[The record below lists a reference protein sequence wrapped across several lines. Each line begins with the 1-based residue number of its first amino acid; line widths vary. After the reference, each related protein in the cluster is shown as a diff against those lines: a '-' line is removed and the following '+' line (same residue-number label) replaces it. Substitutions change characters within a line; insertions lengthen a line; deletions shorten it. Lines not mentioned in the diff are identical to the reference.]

1 MVRIGMRGRW
11 LGVIVLLA
19 LLAGCGL
26 WWRWAH
32 GSADPIWRGQDAYA
46 RGDWKEAAS
55 LARDRLKVAAGDP
68 GALRL
73 LARASVRMGHDSLA
87 MAIYH
92 RLGPQAML
100 PDDLCLLG
108 IALNRDGNG
117 RSLEVWEQARS
128 VEPNHAE
135 TLFELTRA
143 YLARDQFA
151 KAAETGRRLLSAPG
165 WEIRAE
171 GLLGAI
177 EMAHN
182 DPAGAIAHWERAL
195 EHKGRQPL
203 GVSSPIVVRKQLA
216 GALLQAGRPRDAR
229 RQLQI
234 VLGGE
239 PDAEAFWLLSRAYLQ
254 EGAGTQ
260 ALAAWEKARRFR
272 EENPLVPEPA
282 PRVGSAVCAKCHSTT
297 FRSQQRS
304 RHSRTFFRVAE
315 LTDLN
320 LPAPSIP
327 DPFQPTVKHT
337 LAWSGPELHQETRAE
352 GQIFKAVVEYAFGSG
367 DRGLTLVGRND
378 RGEARELRLSHY
390 HDGTTWQ
397 WDVTTGHLVQPTD
410 IEEYLG
416 RPLTDDS
423 VRRCLVCHVTDPQA
437 VLTASG
443 PLATDRGIGC
453 ERCHGPGGNHL
464 LAVAAKF
471 PDLAIAD
478 PTTVSGSA
486 VVKLCA
492 QCHSPRGRE
501 VLPEELTA
509 VRFRVQR

>member
-1 MVRIGMRGRW
+1 
-11 LGVIVLLA
+11 
-19 LLAGCGL
+19 
-26 WWRWAH
+26 
-32 GSADPIWRGQDAYA
+32 
-46 RGDWKEAAS
+46 
-55 LARDRLKVAAGDP
+55 
-68 GALRL
+68 
-73 LARASVRMGHDSLA
+73 
-87 MAIYH
+87 
-92 RLGPQAML
+92 
-100 PDDLCLLG
+100 
-108 IALNRDGNG
+108 
-117 RSLEVWEQARS
+117 
-128 VEPNHAE
+128 
-135 TLFELTRA
+135 
-143 YLARDQFA
+143 
-151 KAAETGRRLLSAPG
+151 
-165 WEIRAE
+165 
-171 GLLGAI
+171 
-177 EMAHN
+177 MAHN

-509 VRFRVQR
+509 VRFQGTTLTWSRCYSESNNTLDCTTCHDPHRNVVTSSAHYEARCLSCHDRAARSDGSTARPQRNGPAEAAGRTTCPVNPKSGCISCHMPAVTKVVPHSSFTDHFIRVHRD